1 MKLLQSGTQQSYPR
15 IAIRVIDPRQNMP
28 LISTSDGKRLRANM
42 HTGGRR
48 RNSLHLLLPHH
59 SMRGDVL
66 GD

>member
-1 MKLLQSGTQQSYPR
+1 L
-15 IAIRVIDPRQNMP
+15 IDVKNAP

-48 RNSLHLLLPHH
+48 RNSLRLLLPHH
-59 SMRGDVL
+59 SMRGDER